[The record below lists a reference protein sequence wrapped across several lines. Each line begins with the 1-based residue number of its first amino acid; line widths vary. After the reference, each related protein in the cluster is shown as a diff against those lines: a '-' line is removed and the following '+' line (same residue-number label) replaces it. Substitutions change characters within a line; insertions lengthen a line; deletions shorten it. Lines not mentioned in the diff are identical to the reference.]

1 MNTGKPPKK
10 IKSKK
15 RKAALNKV
23 KEKSTEKIN
32 ESKVAVISDEQA
44 RSYDNSK
51 KRIALIVAGQSR
63 SPEMCWASQ
72 CNAFDFE
79 GYEIDY
85 FVHSWTGQDLYSLPS
100 GEEEPQGG
108 GKFSIRINH
117 LQSHKKEL
125 ESKLIDIYNPAA
137 IKVED
142 YKNKNMI
149 DACSRIYEATKD
161 TSCNH
166 PQLQVFNNIGYRFLN
181 NHQKMSELLRHT
193 HFGQIYSIEQACKL
207 KHDFEKKHGFKYD
220 IVVKL
225 RQDVFFAPISW
236 PTMPELEKN
245 LVSNLESNVIVSQW
259 YIDHDVDTKRG
270 GFIGDIIFAS
280 DSQTVDSLCLGLTE
294 YVTNRYISLAQGTS
308 EAKTF
313 IHPDGVVCI
322 ENCWPENILYNKAK
336 KEKITGKDF
345 YFPILLY
352 RDYMKKLPQ
361 DFDKLRNNK
370 EHFEKYGHL
379 FT

>member
-1 MNTGKPPKK
+1 MNTGKPPKR
-10 IKSKK
+10 KK
-15 RKAALNKV
+15 PKNLKQAPKKV
-23 KEKSTEKIN
+23 EDEPKPI
-32 ESKVAVISDEQA
+32 VISQQEA
-44 RSYDNSK
+44 RSYSTSK

-85 FVHSWTGQDLYSLPS
+85 FVHSWSGQDLYSLPS

-117 LQSHKKEL
+117 LQNHKKEL

-149 DACSRIYEATKD
+149 DACSRIYEASKD

-207 KHDFEKKHGFKYD
+207 KHDFEKKYNFKYD

-225 RQDVFFAPISW
+225 RQDLFFAPSSW
-236 PTMPELEKN
+236 PTMAELGKN
-245 LVSNLESNVIVSQW
+245 LLNNLESGVLMCDWFVE
-259 YIDHDVDTKRG
+259 HDVDTKIG

-294 YVTNRYISLAQGTS
+294 YVTNRYISLGKGTS

-336 KEKITGKDF
+336 KEKITGKNF

-361 DFDKLRNNK
+361 DFDELTKIK